1 MLKCY
6 VIPLHKFLE
15 VFHYHIYNGLEWEA
29 TVMLHCTSPVT
40 AIMVI
45 SALALPCLV
54 LVKGEN
60 DTISM
65 SRWEDFL

>member
-29 TVMLHCTSPVT
+29 TAMLHCTFPLT

-45 SALALPCLV
+45 FALAPPCLV
-54 LVKGEN
+54 IGKGEN
-60 DTISM
+60 DTISV
-65 SRWEDFL
+65 